1 LITRAEVE
9 AAQARA
15 AGLLR
20 RTGVALRP
28 DELEQI
34 AVADFG
40 LGELETTGAQILTL
54 LDTAEIAVKLI
65 ALFPGQTLP
74 EHRHPPLGDYRG
86 KAETLR
92 CEWGEVRLYMEGEP
106 EDAPRG
112 RPPASRG
119 NTYTV
124 WREVILLP
132 GEQITLPPDTL
143 HWFQP
148 GPEGAVVWSFSSRA
162 VDVQD
167 VFTDG
172 EIRRTTVVVDSLS
185 PR

>member
-1 LITRAEVE
+1 VITRTEYE
-9 AAQARA
+9 AAQSKA
-15 AGLLR
+15 AALLR

-28 DELEQI
+28 EELDRI

-40 LGELETTGAQILTL
+40 LGELQQSGAQILTL

-74 EHRHPPLGDYRG
+74 EHRHPPLGDYPG

-92 CEWGEVRLYMEGEP
+92 CEWGEVRLYTEGEP

-112 RPPASRG
+112 RPPASRRD
-119 NTYTV
+119 TYTV
-124 WREVILLP
+124 WHEVVLQPGAQLTLL
-132 GEQITLPPDTL
+132 PDTL

-172 EIRRTTVVVDSLS
+172 EIRRETVVVDDAS

>member
-1 LITRAEVE
+1 MITRAEYE

-15 AGLLR
+15 AALLR

-28 DELEQI
+28 DELDRI

-40 LGELETTGAQILTL
+40 LGELQQTGAQILTL
-54 LDTAEIAVKLI
+54 LDTDEIAVKLI

-74 EHRHPPLGDYRG
+74 EHRHPRLGDYPG

-92 CEWGEVRLYMEGEP
+92 CEWGEVRLYTEGAP
-106 EDAPRG
+106 EADPAG
-112 RPPASRG
+112 RPPASRRE
-119 NTYTV
+119 TYTV
-124 WREVILLP
+124 WREVILQH

-167 VFTDG
+167 MFTDG
-172 EIRRTTVVVDSLS
+172 EIRRETVVVDNASSL
-185 PR
+185 